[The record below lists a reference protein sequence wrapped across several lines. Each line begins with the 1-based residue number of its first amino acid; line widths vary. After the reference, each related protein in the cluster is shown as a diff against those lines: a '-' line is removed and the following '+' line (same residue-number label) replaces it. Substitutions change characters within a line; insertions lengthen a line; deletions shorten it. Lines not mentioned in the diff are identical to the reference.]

1 MEKLRVRHGFARR
14 YAVPGLVV
22 LVVIGSALLVGQ
34 PWTTWCPTDWRDA
47 SRVDLGGSSGD
58 VILDGRPY
66 RVGANALLDYMP
78 RALIDPLDFALYR
91 LRGEHHP
98 LTVVATV
105 SASSRDALG
114 DPAFTCFRV
123 TRGSEIWS
131 RRPTTYPTQTSA
143 DGLPPGTPAPANNE
157 AWRLAVAN
165 DGPEWPDRG
174 QISLELWASVN
185 GGRYVFVL
193 PPIALMR
200 GG

>member
-1 MEKLRVRHGFARR
+1 MMRVRHGFARR

-22 LVVIGSALLVGQ
+22 LVVIGSALFVGR
-34 PWTTWCPTDWRDA
+34 PWATWCPTDWGGT
-47 SRVDLGGSSGD
+47 SRVDLTGPSGD
-58 VILDGRPY
+58 VMLDGRPY

-78 RALIDPLDFALYR
+78 RALIDPLDFVLYR

-98 LTVVATV
+98 LGVTATI
-105 SASSRDALG
+105 SAFSRDALG

-123 TRGSEIWS
+123 TRGGEIWS

-143 DGLPPGTPAPANNE
+143 DGLPPGAPVPSSIE

-165 DGPEWPDRG
+165 DGPEWPDGG
-174 QISLELWASVN
+174 QITLELWVTVN